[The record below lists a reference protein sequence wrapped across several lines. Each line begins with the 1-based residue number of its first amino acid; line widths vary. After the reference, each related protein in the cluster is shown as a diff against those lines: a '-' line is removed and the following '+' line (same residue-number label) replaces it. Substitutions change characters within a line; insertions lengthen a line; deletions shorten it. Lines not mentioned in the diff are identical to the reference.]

1 MQNTITENIYY
12 QHRKKIWVLSG
23 GICLLLPMLIQND
36 YWMHVINIMGIYILL
51 TSGLN
56 LVLGTCGQI
65 SVGHAAFWGIGAY
78 VSALLSLKLGVP
90 FWIALAASGF
100 LGALAAFIIGPVLRL
115 KGNVLAVVTIAFGE
129 IIRIILMN
137 WTGLTNGPSGINGIP
152 SPRIGSIALDS
163 ESSFYFVILGCVVM
177 NLITQ
182 NQLLK
187 SRIGK
192 VWSAIR
198 DNEVGAE
205 SLGIFS
211 NKYKIYVFAVA
222 GFWAGIAGSLYAH
235 LTSFISPHIFTLHES
250 VKMLTMVV
258 VGGEGSI
265 GGAVLGTLFLTLS
278 SEYSRVFQEYGMI
291 SYGIIMLLVLI
302 FAPKGLIG
310 IFHCSL
316 EYLVSFFLKLKT
328 KR

>member
-1 MQNTITENIYY
+1 MQNTFTENIYF
-12 QHRKKIWVLSG
+12 QHRKKIWVLTG
-23 GICLLLPMLIQND
+23 VVCLFLPTLIQND
-36 YWMHVINIMGIYILL
+36 YWMHIVNIIGIYILL
-51 TSGLN
+51 TSGLS

-78 VSALLSLKLGVP
+78 TSALLSVKFGFP
-90 FWIALAASGF
+90 FWIALILSGF
-100 LGALAAFIIGPVLRL
+100 SGALAAFLIGPVLRL

-129 IIRIILMN
+129 IVRGILMN
-137 WTGLTNGPSGINGIP
+137 WSGLTNGPSGVLGIP
-152 SPRIGSIALDS
+152 APRIGSIVLDS
-163 ESSFYFVILGCVVM
+163 ESSFYFVILGCVIM
-177 NLITQ
+177 NLLTQ
-182 NQLLK
+182 TRLLN

-192 VWSAIR
+192 IWSAIR
-198 DNEVGAE
+198 DNELGAE
-205 SLGIFS
+205 SLGVPGK
-211 NKYKIYVFAVA
+211 KYKIYVFAVA

-278 SEYSRVFQEYGMI
+278 SEYSRAFQEYGMI
-291 SYGIIMLLVLI
+291 PYGVMMLLVLI

-310 IFHCSL
+310 IFHSSL
-316 EYLVSFFLKLKT
+316 DYLIRLIKT
-328 KR
+328 KIKR